1 MFCPAETH
9 AALRLFFAVFRAVRG
24 FSRAAAAGFLA
35 LGTALTTDG
44 NSSLGCFAVRW
55 WPCCRGWMRA
65 ASSFLPQ
72 LSLSIFLA
80 LFFKVCR
87 NRFSCHGQS
96 VAERGPPSCPI

>member
-1 MFCPAETH
+1 
-9 AALRLFFAVFRAVRG
+9 
-24 FSRAAAAGFLA
+24 
-35 LGTALTTDG
+35 
-44 NSSLGCFAVRW
+44 
-55 WPCCRGWMRA
+55 MRA

-87 NRFSCHGQS
+87 NGFSCHGQS